1 MSITKFNDQNNS
13 LVLFELADNLDF
25 LIKLYNL
32 EKLPKILMLTGKKGI
47 GKFTLIN
54 HFLNYVYDKDN
65 YDLINR
71 TIKENTSFYK
81 EYTNN
86 IFENIIYLDGSNF
99 KNIKVD
105 DIRDLKSKILKTTI
119 SKKERFI
126 VLDDIEQ
133 FNTNSLN
140 ALLKIIEEP
149 TLKNYFILIN
159 NKTKSL
165 PDTLYSRAIEIKILI
180 KNKTRV
186 KIIESLIKQNNLE
199 TYIDFHSFD
208 LTPGNFLSFNKICEV
223 NKINLNDDFLVN
235 LNLLLN
241 LYKKDKNANVINM
254 IFFITE
260 YYFYNLQINKNEK
273 VEKIM
278 DDKNFVMIN
287 LNKFTL
293 YNLNQNS
300 LFNAISNKISNG

>member
-1 MSITKFNDQNNS
+1 MSKFNFNDQNNS
-13 LVLFELADNLDF
+13 LVLFELADKLDF

-32 EKLPKILMLTGKKGI
+32 KKLPKILMLTGKKGT

-86 IFENIIYLDGSNF
+86 VFENIIYLAGSNF

-133 FNTNSLN
+133 FNINSLN

-149 TLKNYFILIN
+149 SLKNYFILIN

-165 PDTLYSRAIEIKILI
+165 PDTICSRAIEIKILI

-199 TYIDFHSFD
+199 THIDFHLFD

-223 NKINLNDDFLVN
+223 NKINFNDDFLVN

-241 LYKKDKNANVINM
+241 LYKKDKNTNVKNM

-260 YYFYNLQINKNEK
+260 YYFYNLQMNKNEK
-273 VEKIM
+273 VEKVI
-278 DDKNFVMIN
+278 DDKNFVIIN
-287 LNKFTL
+287 LNKFIL